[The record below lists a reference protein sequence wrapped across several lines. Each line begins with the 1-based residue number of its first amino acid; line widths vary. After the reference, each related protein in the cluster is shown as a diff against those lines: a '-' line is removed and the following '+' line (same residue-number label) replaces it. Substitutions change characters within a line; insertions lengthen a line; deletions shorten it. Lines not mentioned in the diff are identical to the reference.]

1 MLISQSE
8 EKEILVVFIELNKRQ
23 QNIKKRVAHSPPSVA
38 NLGYM
43 SVINYLRFA
52 VLSAIYVNSHI
63 YPHCKFIN
71 KPFLLIGQ
79 QGV

>member
-43 SVINYLRFA
+43 SVINYL
-52 VLSAIYVNSHI
+52 
-63 YPHCKFIN
+63 
-71 KPFLLIGQ
+71 
-79 QGV
+79 